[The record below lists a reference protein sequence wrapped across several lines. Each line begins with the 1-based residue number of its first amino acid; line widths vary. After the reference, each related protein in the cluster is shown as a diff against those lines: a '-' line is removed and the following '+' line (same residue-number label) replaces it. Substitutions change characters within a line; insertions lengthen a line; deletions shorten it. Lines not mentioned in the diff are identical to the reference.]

1 MDKIENQQQC
11 TYHDANKIPKSKE
24 DYQDEIHCSRPKK
37 GEKTPNNSLGQ
48 EQMEKIKH
56 FQ

>member
-11 TYHDANKIPKSKE
+11 TDHDANKIPKSKE
-24 DYQDEIHCSRPKK
+24 DYQDKIHCSRPKK